1 LINLNNAKS
10 NYSQCKNNSNV
21 KQTYGNYTPKKKNS
35 ILYFNSKFKL
45 NLENFFILLFT
56 IFSILVP
63 IGIQAQLESN
73 YAFAEIN
80 SQSINDEHEFAHE
93 GKHLSHSSTS
103 ETKSKL
109 NVKNPFDSGAD
120 YNKKA
125 KPNILIP
132 DMVGTDLLGTQPSS
146 TNSHQISTHPSK
158 EFHPNSVDNS
168 ISSTDRSDIVVKDK
182 PTTTKLSSIHLR
194 IGTPNNN
201 INKNSNDVNSIV
213 PDVNTGS
220 EISQSEL
227 GSQPKYKSNS
237 DYANTNSKNGQGTNE
252 SDGKPA
258 SGPSSTDAQIASAY
272 SNINSNKNEKANET
286 GIASEHQSNT
296 TQSYSTKSSESQSNL
311 IPRYKSYR
319 DFINLNNSILNGD
332 QKGIETDYKP
342 VTGLNV
348 THSQF
353 VCTSNNNSNMNTS
366 TNNNNI
372 IIISNGKGSNTE
384 LSSTVSGCSLVTV
397 KSSK

>member
-1 LINLNNAKS
+1 MISLNNAKS

-21 KQTYGNYTPKKKNS
+21 KQTYSNYTPKKKNS

-56 IFSILVP
+56 IFGILVP

-80 SQSINDEHEFAHE
+80 SQLINDEHHFTLE
-93 GKHLSHSSTS
+93 GKHASHPSTS

-120 YNKKA
+120 YYKKVTE
-125 KPNILIP
+125 NMLIP
-132 DMVGTDLLGTQPSS
+132 MVGTDLLGTQPSS

-182 PTTTKLSSIHLR
+182 PTTTELSSIHLQ

-213 PDVNTGS
+213 PDVNTGF

-237 DYANTNSKNGQGTNE
+237 DYANTNSNNGQGTNE

-272 SNINSNKNEKANET
+272 SNINSSKNEKANET

-332 QKGIETDYKP
+332 QKGTETDYKT

-353 VCTSNNNSNMNTS
+353 VCTSNNNTNMNTS